1 MKTKRVRKDNPS
13 KSNAKANAA
22 FFAFVTFA
30 AILSV
35 AILGYLRFSDS
46 GKAVIGV
53 ETKNHRH
60 KAQST
65 EPQLTTQE
73 KITKGID
80 DKLPEARNSMAF
92 PSAEEIKGKWYTS
105 VGPSGIAEIDFSD
118 DGYELVYV
126 QSPQDRLRHFSKGI
140 YTYNPS
146 IGYLDLQP
154 VRDAEP
160 TVQSSAIDYKMITT
174 RKYRMNVFNK
184 DGDPALY
191 IAAQDH
197 DVIGKTYHPIFM
209 YDDYAGAPVL
219 RFKPLKAQEQKAP
232 DAGK

>member
-1 MKTKRVRKDNPS
+1 MKIKRVKKDNPS

-30 AILSV
+30 AIVSV

-73 KITKGID
+73 KITKDID
-80 DKLPEARNSMAF
+80 AKLPQARDAMSF
-92 PSAEEIKGKWYTS
+92 PSAEMLKGKWYTS
-105 VGPSGIAEIDFSD
+105 IGPSGIAEFDF
-118 DGYELVYV
+118 DGETYELVYV
-126 QSPQDRLRHFSKGI
+126 QSPQDRLRHFSKGT
-140 YTYNPS
+140 YTYNPNV
-146 IGYLDLQP
+146 GYLDLQP
-154 VRDAEP
+154 VRDAQP
-160 TVQSSAIDYKMITT
+160 TVQSSAIEYKILTT
-174 RKYRMNVFNK
+174 RKYRVNVFTK
-184 DGDPALY
+184 SGDPALY

-197 DVIGKTYHPIFM
+197 EVLGKTYHPIFI
-209 YDDYAGAPVL
+209 YDGYDGAPVL
-219 RFKPLKAQEQKAP
+219 KFKPLKPQAQKAP
-232 DAGK
+232 EAGK